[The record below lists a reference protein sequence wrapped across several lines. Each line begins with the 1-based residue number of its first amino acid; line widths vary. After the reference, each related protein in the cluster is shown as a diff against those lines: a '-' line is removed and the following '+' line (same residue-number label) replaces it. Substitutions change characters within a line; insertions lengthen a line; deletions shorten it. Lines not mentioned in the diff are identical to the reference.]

1 MNDNAETNSSPPFG
15 NPEEEGLSRIIRDDD
30 SDFDNYWNKEG
41 VFEHESDKSD
51 ENLDEIDNFD
61 EKEHAKWVSDRDEA
75 YQQQQE
81 ESYQQWAM
89 EEEQRNNEMEE
100 AIEKF
105 YRSQEH

>member
-1 MNDNAETNSSPPFG
+1 MNNNTNTDSSEPFG
-15 NPEEEGLSRIIRDDD
+15 NPEEDGVSKIISVDD

-41 VFEHESDKSD
+41 VFEYESDKSN
-51 ENLDEIDNFD
+51 ENLDEIDNLD
-61 EKEHAKWVSDRDEA
+61 EKEYAKWESERDKA

-89 EEEQRNNEMEE
+89 EEEKRNDEMEE

-105 YRSQEH
+105 YRSQDH